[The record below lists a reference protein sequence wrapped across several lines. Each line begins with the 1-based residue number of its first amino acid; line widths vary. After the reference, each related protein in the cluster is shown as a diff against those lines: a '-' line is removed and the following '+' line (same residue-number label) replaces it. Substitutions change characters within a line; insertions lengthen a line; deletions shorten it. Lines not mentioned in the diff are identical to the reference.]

1 MPHMDGYQ
9 MAREI
14 RRDEAQ
20 RGLPRTPL
28 VALTASAL
36 KGEAERC
43 LDAGMDDYLAKPV
56 GIATLGACLQR
67 WLPHT
72 QGDADASSADS
83 LRIQTENNRQATATG
98 HITQPE
104 KAPGKDADVD
114 AGILDRQVLTELT
127 GGDPDEFALL
137 LADFLAS
144 TAADMAELDRLHAA
158 ALLPDMTRQAHKI
171 KGAARLV
178 GAHHLGETA
187 AALEAAGRSGH
198 GDAVAILIDRLHAA
212 VAQLQAH
219 TQHAG

>member
-1 MPHMDGYQ
+1 MDGVEVNR
-9 MAREI
+9 ADLVGTGVDGRSGADEDPGRGI
-14 RRDEAQ
+14 VGRGRGGRRTGDYAACTGAGEGVATIGG
-20 RGLPRTPL
+20 RGI
-28 VALTASAL
+28 
-36 KGEAERC
+36 G
-43 LDAGMDDYLAKPV
+43 
-56 GIATLGACLQR
+56 
-67 WLPHT
+67 
-72 QGDADASSADS
+72 
-83 LRIQTENNRQATATG
+83 
-98 HITQPE
+98 
-104 KAPGKDADVD
+104 
-114 AGILDRQVLTELT
+114 TELT